1 MEILTSNQ
9 AIGRY
14 KRILVTNIKKNLNK
28 NCKSQVQEVDLEK
41 NQWTQVGP
49 EG

>member
-14 KRILVTNIKKNLNK
+14 KRALVTNIKKNLKNK
-28 NCKSQVQEVDLEK
+28 KCKSQVQKVDPEK
-41 NQWTQVGP
+41 N
-49 EG
+49 